1 MDSTV
6 ISAFGTSGGKK
17 SGAKSPYSF
26 LKLLS
31 LIPSLCGKR
40 HLSSRVG
47 RGCRLKVDNIL
58 LHTGSIHV
66 FLPLETVQ
74 MNSNFDN
81 LQTIRNKY
89 SEKVFKHEL

>member
-1 MDSTV
+1 MHLELL
-6 ISAFGTSGGKK
+6 GEK
-17 SGAKSPYSF
+17 SGAESPYSF

-47 RGCRLKVDNIL
+47 RACRLKVDNIL
-58 LHTGSIHV
+58 LHKGSIHV

-74 MNSNFDN
+74 MNSNFDD